1 MRNGDNEQDDSKK
14 LELGCE
20 SKWEEVFECPM
31 HILESRCEFCG
42 GAMNGVSTGQYWSM
56 GCARNAE
63 MVLELREQM
72 HWSSLAVRQLQL
84 EHNFPSRAFAL

>member
-1 MRNGDNEQDDSKK
+1 MRNGDNEQDDFKK

-20 SKWEEVFECPM
+20 SKWEEAFECPI

-42 GAMNGVSTGQYWSM
+42 GAMTGISTRQYCSV

-63 MVLELREQM
+63 MVWELREEM
-72 HWSSLAVRQLQL
+72 HWSTVAVRQLQL
-84 EHNFPSRAFAL
+84 EHNFCSRAFAL